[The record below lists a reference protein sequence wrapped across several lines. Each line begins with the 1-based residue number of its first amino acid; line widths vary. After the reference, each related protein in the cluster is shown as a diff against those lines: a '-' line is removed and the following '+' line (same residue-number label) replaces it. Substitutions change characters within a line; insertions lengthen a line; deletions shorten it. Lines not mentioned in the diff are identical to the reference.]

1 MKYRVEFT
9 PENYCYS
16 GEWYTELVEADSEGE
31 AMELVGCHLIDN
43 GESIETVKELVFR
56 VRKYEE

>member
-1 MKYRVEFT
+1 MKYKVEFS
-9 PENYCYS
+9 PDYS
-16 GEWYTELVEADSEGE
+16 DGEWYTELVEADSEGE